1 MRIIAHIF
9 KTTKAADARVL
20 RDSRYAAHI
29 PVFTGS
35 MVSSL
40 FCRQSGMNT

>member
-1 MRIIAHIF
+1 MRLIAPIL
-9 KTTKAADARVL
+9 KTSPAAQPWTL
-20 RDSRYAAHI
+20 CDSRYAAHI

-35 MVSSL
+35 MVLSL